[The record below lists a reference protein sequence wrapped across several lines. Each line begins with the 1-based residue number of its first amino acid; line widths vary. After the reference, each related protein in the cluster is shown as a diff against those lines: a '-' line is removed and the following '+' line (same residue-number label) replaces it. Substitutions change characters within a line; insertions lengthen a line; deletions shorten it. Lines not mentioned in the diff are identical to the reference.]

1 MNKLLVDLDEKVTRQ
16 NTTIADLTDKVGR
29 LEQLTQDNNNLK
41 FRVKILETLTAEMI
55 SQTPPDII
63 DTNSA
68 NLNTASFIHSSHHDT
83 STSNRQNK
91 RRKQTKPDPWVS
103 GTTPRKPTQRS
114 FTYTLNS
121 VLTRQTT
128 QQRTAYVRPQL
139 AQSTWE
145 APPPL
150 GRNM

>member
-63 DTNSA
+63 DN
-68 NLNTASFIHSSHHDT
+68 H
-83 STSNRQNK
+83 
-91 RRKQTKPDPWVS
+91 
-103 GTTPRKPTQRS
+103 
-114 FTYTLNS
+114 
-121 VLTRQTT
+121 
-128 QQRTAYVRPQL
+128 
-139 AQSTWE
+139 
-145 APPPL
+145 
-150 GRNM
+150 